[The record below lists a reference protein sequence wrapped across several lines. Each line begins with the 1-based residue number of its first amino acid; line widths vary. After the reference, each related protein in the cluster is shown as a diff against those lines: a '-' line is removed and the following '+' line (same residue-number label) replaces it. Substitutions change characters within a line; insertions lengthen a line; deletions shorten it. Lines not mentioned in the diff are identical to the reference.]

1 MWWWCGRWC
10 CWGELPRQCGRLDE
24 LANLRWVLWARQLR
38 GPASRGGLLS
48 LLGQKKVIKEKTL
61 GWGEEE
67 SPRETTRSYRS
78 RAQSDDARRGAH
90 MRAGSVTDCV
100 ARPLRW

>member
-48 LLGQKKVIKEKTL
+48 LLGQKKVIKENTTQQRNQTTQTKT
-61 GWGEEE
+61 EPTRKEDRHKQDTHCATH
-67 SPRETTRSYRS
+67 SPRG
-78 RAQSDDARRGAH
+78 ARVRIQ
-90 MRAGSVTDCV
+90 
-100 ARPLRW
+100 